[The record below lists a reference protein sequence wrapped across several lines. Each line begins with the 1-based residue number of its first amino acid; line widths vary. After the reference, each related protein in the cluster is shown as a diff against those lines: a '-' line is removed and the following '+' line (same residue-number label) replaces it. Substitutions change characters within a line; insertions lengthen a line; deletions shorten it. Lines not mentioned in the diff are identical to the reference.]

1 MLFQLRFLRRRALAD
16 SLVRVVGLPVA
27 NTGVCLIGCGLR
39 GVNLRFKG
47 ECNGANS
54 SEICGGIDFGSP
66 PISRKPHT
74 VQIGAC
80 RGIGTSFQISGF
92 NACFRCIGEFHIHVI
107 RRVKNSMVHL
117 MVCDIPHL
125 FYICRD
131 SIATSVQGSI
141 IIGACSLFLLHF
153 LCNGR
158 IRKNFIPVRRIAFKA
173 GQTCRVLCDFCRI
186 VRNVFRVGA
195 DIGVLDDLFGLDGVD
210 IGLVGGDAV
219 TQRGVRFSAGLRFGG
234 VCCLIGRV
242 KVRNSLLAVGGLLRN
257 GSGVCLLCGLCA
269 VDFGVQTGG
278 QVSNV
283 RFNSIQTLAPCRHI
297 LFPLNNLLVPTVDKF
312 GKALVVFLELL
323 NQPRQVDDGL
333 FQVCELIVV
342 VGRFYPV
349 FRLSFRGQLCAFR
362 HIALR
367 GVAVAVMDDDS
378 QRFILALVVPFH
390 RVGEN
395 RDVPRTDIHR
405 RAALERGR
413 GTRMRVRRASVRM
426 AAVTARRVRC
436 ARNGEIIAI
445 AVCHSELLLSQ

>member
-1 MLFQLRFLRRRALAD
+1 M
-16 SLVRVVGLPVA
+16 
-27 NTGVCLIGCGLR
+27 
-39 GVNLRFKG
+39 
-47 ECNGANS
+47 
-54 SEICGGIDFGSP
+54 
-66 PISRKPHT
+66 
-74 VQIGAC
+74 
-80 RGIGTSFQISGF
+80 SFI
-92 NACFRCIGEFHIHVI
+92 NVFHIHGI
-107 RRVKNSMVHL
+107 RCLKNRLVNL
-117 MVCDIPHL
+117 VVCDIPH
-125 FYICRD
+125 FFHVCRD
-131 SIATSVQGSI
+131 GITATVQSSITVS
-141 IIGACSLFLLHF
+141 ACLFFLLNF

-158 IRKNFIPVRRIAFKA
+158 IRERLIPVRRIAFKVCQPL
-173 GQTCRVLCDFCRI
+173 GVFGDFSGVVLNVFSVR
-186 VRNVFRVGA
+186 RNV
-195 DIGVLDDLFGLDGVD
+195 GVLNDLFGLDGVD
-210 IGLVGGDAV
+210 IGRVGGDTV
-219 TQRGVRFSAGLRFGG
+219 TQRGICFLAGLRFCG
-234 VCCLIGRV
+234 VCRLIGRV
-242 KVRNSLLAVGGLLRN
+242 KFRNGLHAVGGLLRN
-257 GSGVCLLCGLCA
+257 GIGVCLLCGLCA

-323 NQPRQVDDGL
+323 NQPRQVCDGL

-342 VGRFYPV
+342 VGRFDPV
-349 FRLSFRGQLCAFR
+349 FRLSFRVRGQLCAFR

-395 RDVPRTDIHR
+395 RDIPRTDIHR

-445 AVCHSELLLSQ
+445 AVCHNELLLSQ